1 MYTPRTVE
9 PFFESASS
17 LFPVLL
23 MTGPRQVGKTTLLKH
38 LGADSKRTYVTLDD
52 PLLAELAQ
60 QDPNLFLQR
69 FPPPLLIDEIQ
80 YAPQLFPFIKMIVDQ
95 NPQAGQFWLTGSQQF
110 QLMKGVT
117 ESLAGRVG
125 IVNLLGLS
133 LGETQGLP
141 KIAPFL
147 PTMEHLQKRS
157 QEATPLTLKSLY
169 AHIWRG
175 GFPAIALNPKMDRD
189 LFYGSYV
196 QTYIQRDIRDL
207 AQIGNTTSFL
217 KFLRSA
223 AARTG
228 QLLNIANMARD
239 CDISQPT
246 AKSWLSILQ
255 TSGLIYFLEPFSD
268 NLTNRFVKTP
278 KMYFLDTGLC
288 CYLTGWSSPEVLEAG
303 AMAGEILETFVVSEL
318 IKSYWH
324 NGKQAPLFFL
334 RDRDQHEIDVVIV
347 QDQTAYPLE
356 IKKTSNPNRKMI
368 RSFSALESSSLK
380 IGPGGIIC
388 LAERLLPLT
397 TTLNIIPINLL

>member
-1 MYTPRTVE
+1 MYIPRTIE

-23 MTGPRQVGKTTLLKH
+23 VTGPRQVGKTTLLKH
-38 LGADSKRTYVTLDD
+38 LGDNHRRTYVTLDD
-52 PLLAELAQ
+52 PLLAELARE
-60 QDPNLFLQR
+60 DPHLFLQR
-69 FPPPLLIDEIQ
+69 FTPPILIDEIQ
-80 YAPQLFPFIKMIVDQ
+80 YAPQLLPFIKMMVDQ
-95 NPQAGQFWLTGSQQF
+95 NPQPGQFWLTGSQQF

-125 IVNLLGLS
+125 IINLLGLS
-133 LGETQGLP
+133 LRETRGMA
-141 KIAPFL
+141 KGDPFL
-147 PTMEHLQKRS
+147 PTAEQLRTRS
-157 QEATPLTLKSLY
+157 QDTLPLTLQSLY

-175 GFPAIALNPKMDRD
+175 SFPVMALNPQMDRD

-228 QLLNIANMARD
+228 QLVNLASMARD

-246 AKSWLSILQ
+246 AKSWLSILHA
-255 TSGLIYFLEPFSD
+255 SGLIYFLESFS
-268 NLTNRFVKTP
+268 NNITSRFVKTP

-303 AMAGEILETFVVSEL
+303 AMGGEILETYVVSEL

-334 RDRDQHEIDVVIV
+334 RDRDQHEIDVVLV
-347 QDQTAYPLE
+347 QDQIAYPLE
-356 IKKTSNPNRKMI
+356 IKKTSNPNRSAI
-368 RSFSALESSSLK
+368 QSFFVLETMSIK
-380 IGPGGIIC
+380 RGPGGIIC

-397 TTLNIIPINLL
+397 ETDSIIPIGLL